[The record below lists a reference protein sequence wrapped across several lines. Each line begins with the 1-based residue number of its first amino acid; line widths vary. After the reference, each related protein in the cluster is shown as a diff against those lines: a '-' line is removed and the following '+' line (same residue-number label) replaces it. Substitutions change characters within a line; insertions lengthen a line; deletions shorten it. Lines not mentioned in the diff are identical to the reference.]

1 MDISR
6 KIPAILI
13 VEDENLVGWALGSA
27 LKKTGFDCIAVR
39 SGEGALEVIK
49 SVALDLVIT
58 DLKLPQIDG
67 FEVAAA
73 AKARFPEIPV
83 IMISAGEGDDFQ
95 LPIQNSNIDQFV
107 EKPFDL
113 IEMTGV
119 VNALLHRDQ
128 ESTLRSI

>member
-1 MDISR
+1 M
-6 KIPAILI
+6 I
-13 VEDENLVGWALGSA
+13 VEDENLVVWALGSA
-27 LKKTGFDCIAVR
+27 LKKTGLDCIAVR

-49 SVALDLVIT
+49 SVTLDLVIT
-58 DLKLPQIDG
+58 DLKLPQING

-83 IMISAGEGDDFQ
+83 IMISAVEGDDVR

-113 IEMTGV
+113 NEMTGV
-119 VNALLHRDQ
+119 VNTLLHRDK
-128 ESTLRSI
+128 ESTLRII

>member
-1 MDISR
+1 MDLSR

-49 SVALDLVIT
+49 SVAIDLVIT

-83 IMISAGEGDDFQ
+83 IMISAGEGDD
-95 LPIQNSNIDQFV
+95 LRVPIQNCNIDEFV

-113 IEMTGV
+113 NEMTGV
-119 VNALLHRDQ
+119 VGTLLHRG
-128 ESTLRSI
+128 SKSILRNS